1 MIYLSIKEYCPSYF
15 ERVICRLII
24 QQDTPQVEDG
34 PRADASISEPEDELD
49 DLGGTLP
56 SVSDHRTISRS
67 VSVGGESFMR
77 RQKKAAII
85 RHLLFVFALFV
96 IWCIYSICLITNRE
110 NTQNSRMLTIPPNE
124 VKNYRLSISRVR
136 KIIGVNL
143 FGPFQPEQ
151 DLSTLPSKDDPH
163 LKMQVKLKKPEKITS
178 ISDPWGVVIRNPD
191 QLEYVKSTYQE
202 KDIDLTEDLSTFQ
215 MDEESGVILYMETTN
230 INQHVSF
237 KLWIDESPVDQKLG
251 IAFGAVVLVF
261 LYIMII
267 WECVNR
273 TFASMIASTLAI
285 GVLAGMDS
293 RPGMDE
299 IIKWIDLET
308 LMLLFGMM
316 VLVAILSESGVFD
329 SLAVFAYQIAKGNLW
344 VLIYV
349 LCLFTSLL
357 SAFLDNVTMML
368 LVTPVTIRLCEVTN
382 LNPVPVL
389 MAMIVYSNI
398 GAALTPVGDPPNIII
413 MTNHYILHD
422 GTVNFGIFI
431 LHMLPGVIIGMLTT
445 FVHLR
450 LRYRTI
456 KDFMNKESAEI
467 EAIRHQILVWERA
480 AQHVAPTTID
490 EEIVQN
496 TLLRKVDALKT
507 KLEEMQATNPSH
519 VATYEETL
527 AQMKASYPIRNKVL
541 LVKATVA
548 FTFVLCLFFL
558 HTIPSIKHL
567 SLGWSALLGAL
578 LLLIIADDQ
587 DMDSI
592 LSRIEWSTLLFFAC
606 LFIMMEALSKLG
618 VIGAIG
624 QCVVNAILYIPPDY
638 RLMVAILIVLW
649 VTGIASAFLDN
660 IPVTTMMVRIVINL
674 AQDEELGLPLT
685 PLVWALAFGACF
697 GGNGTLIGASANVVA
712 SGVSEQHGYRFSFIQ
727 FFIFA
732 FPITINT
739 LVVATIYL
747 LIAHCAFAWH

>member
-1 MIYLSIKEYCPSYF
+1 MLNIVKRNTKQGQAHTDVDKSTTSL
-15 ERVICRLII
+15 
-24 QQDTPQVEDG
+24 DD
-34 PRADASISEPEDELD
+34 PEDELE
-49 DLGGTLP
+49 DLGEALP
-56 SVSDHRTISRS
+56 SGLEIKRISRS
-67 VSVGGESFMR
+67 VSFGESVLR
-77 RQKKAAII
+77 HQKKTVVI
-85 RHLLFVFALFV
+85 RYILLIFALFL
-96 IWCIYSICLITNRE
+96 IWCVYSICLITKSE
-110 NTQNSRMLTIPPNE
+110 NIQNTRMLTIALNE
-124 VKNYRLSISRVR
+124 VQDYRLGVTRVR
-136 KIIGVNL
+136 KIIGINL
-143 FGPFQPEQ
+143 YGPFQPEQ
-151 DLSTLPSKDDPH
+151 DLSKLPSKDDPH
-163 LKMQVKLKKPEKITS
+163 LRMQVVLKVTGKVTK
-178 ISDPWGVVIRNPD
+178 ISDPWGVVIRNPSD
-191 QLEYVKSTYQE
+191 LEYVKSTYQE
-202 KDIDLTEDLSTFQ
+202 KDIHLTQDLSTFLQ
-215 MDEESGVILYMETTN
+215 SVDEDRGVFLNMQTN
-230 INQHVSF
+230 IDKHLAF

-251 IAFGAVVLVF
+251 IASGGVVLIF

-285 GVLAGMDS
+285 GVLAAMDS
-293 RPGMDE
+293 RPPIDE
-299 IIKWIDLET
+299 IIKWIDSET

-329 SLAVFAYQIAKGNLW
+329 YLAVFAYQIAKGNLW
-344 VLIYV
+344 ILIYV
-349 LCLFTSLL
+349 LCLFTSVL

-368 LVTPVTIRLCEVTN
+368 LVTPVAIRLCEVTN

-413 MTNHYILHD
+413 MTNQYIIHD
-422 GTVNFGIFI
+422 GAANFGTFI
-431 LHMLPGVIIGMLTT
+431 LHMLPGVILGILST
-445 FVHLR
+445 FGHLR
-450 LRYRTI
+450 WRYRTI

-467 EAIRHQILVWERA
+467 ESIRHQILVWERA
-480 AQHVAPTTID
+480 VQHVSPTTMD

-496 TLLRKVDALKT
+496 TLLRKVEALKA
-507 KLEEMQATNPSH
+507 KLEEVQASNPTH

-527 AQMKASYPIRNKVL
+527 AKMKASYPIRNNVL
-541 LVKATVA
+541 LIKATVA

-558 HTIPSIKHL
+558 HTIPNIKHL
-567 SLGWSALLGAL
+567 SLGWSALLAAL

-587 DMDSI
+587 DMDSV
-592 LSRIEWSTLLFFAC
+592 LSRVEWPTLLFFAC
-606 LFIMMEALSKLG
+606 LFIMMEALTKLG
-618 VIGAIG
+618 LIGAIG
-624 QCVVNAILYIPPDY
+624 QCVVNIILYVHPEY
-638 RLMVAILIVLW
+638 RLLLAILIVLW

-674 AQDEELGLPLT
+674 SQNEELGLPLT

-712 SGVSEQHGYRFSFIQ
+712 SGVSEQHGYRFSFVQ

-747 LIAHCAFAWH
+747 LISHCAFTWH

>member
-1 MIYLSIKEYCPSYF
+1 MSTLFVGKICARLEYAGFSSTVVVVLQSLPVTFILLWSDYNS
-15 ERVICRLII
+15 E
-24 QQDTPQVEDG
+24 QSP
-34 PRADASISEPEDELD
+34 ASLYNFLNGEQTLFANQKCKRNTKQGQGDVSKSTISLDDPEDELEE
-49 DLGGTLP
+49 LGGTLP
-56 SVSDHRTISRS
+56 PGSEHRSISRS
-67 VSVGGESFMR
+67 VSFGDSVLR
-77 RQKKAAII
+77 RQKKAAVI
-85 RHLLFVFALFV
+85 RHLLFIFALFV
-96 IWCIYSICLITNRE
+96 IWCVYSICLITNRE
-110 NTQNSRMLTIPPNE
+110 NIQNSRMLTIALNE
-124 VKNYRLSISRVR
+124 VQDYRLGVTRVR
-136 KIIGVNL
+136 KIIGINL

-151 DLSTLPSKDDPH
+151 DLSKLPSKNDPH
-163 LKMQVKLKKPEKITS
+163 LRMQVMLKVTGKVTK
-178 ISDPWGVVIRNPD
+178 ISDPWGVVIRNPNK
-191 QLEYVKSTYQE
+191 LEYVKATFQE
-202 KDIDLTEDLSTFQ
+202 KDVHLTQDLSTLLQ
-215 MDEESGVILYMETTN
+215 SVDEDRGVFLNMQTN
-230 INQHVSF
+230 IDKHLAF

-251 IAFGAVVLVF
+251 IASGGMVLIF

-293 RPGMDE
+293 RPPMDE

-329 SLAVFAYQIAKGNLW
+329 YLAVFAYQIAKA
-344 VLIYV
+344 V
-349 LCLFTSLL
+349 L

-413 MTNHYILHD
+413 MTNHYIIHD
-422 GTVNFGIFI
+422 GAANFGTFI
-431 LHMLPGVIIGMLTT
+431 LHMFPGVIVGMLTT
-445 FVHLR
+445 FGHLR
-450 LRYRTI
+450 LIYRTI

-480 AQHVAPTTID
+480 VQHVSPTTMD

-496 TLLRKVDALKT
+496 TLLRKVEALKL
-507 KLEEMQATNPSH
+507 KLEEMQASNPTH
-519 VATYEETL
+519 VSTYEETL

-541 LVKATVA
+541 LIKATVA

-558 HTIPSIKHL
+558 HTVPNIKHL
-567 SLGWSALLGAL
+567 SLGWSALLAAL

-587 DMDSI
+587 DMDSV
-592 LSRIEWSTLLFFAC
+592 LSRVEWSTLLFFAC
-606 LFIMMEALSKLG
+606 LFIMMEALTKLG
-618 VIGAIG
+618 LIGAIG
-624 QCVVNAILYIPPDY
+624 QCVVNIILYVHPEY
-638 RLMVAILIVLW
+638 RLLVAILIVLW

-674 AQDEELGLPLT
+674 SQNEELGLPLT

-712 SGVSEQHGYRFSFIQ
+712 SGLY
-727 FFIFA
+727 A
-732 FPITINT
+732 LN
-739 LVVATIYL
+739 
-747 LIAHCAFAWH
+747 